1 MFALAG
7 VRALAQSN
15 VDGPSH
21 PETQE
26 ASAQQNNTQAKS
38 QQKPDRVTTT
48 VIVHGELKDE
58 YLSDSGSNASLDNTP
73 LKELPLAVTDVTS
86 ALIND
91 QIARSLSDVV
101 KNDASVSEDYA
112 PVGYYSDYE
121 ILGFPIDLATGLQI
135 NGLTIAGEQD
145 VPLENKQRVEIVK
158 GIAGVESG
166 VASAGGVIDYATKE
180 PSAGLHPSIDLGTD
194 HRGSSYGAV
203 EFLAPGARGG
213 SGVLITAVAE
223 DIHTYVQG
231 ANGWRGMGAA
241 NGRWQLGAK
250 TQLMT
255 DFEYQHKVE
264 RSEAGYQ
271 LLGGTIVPSPVYPS
285 VMLGFQS
292 WSKPNTFDTFN
303 ASARLQRDLAANW
316 NLHLSGSYSHSLID
330 DNVIWPYGPALDA
343 SGNSLCAAAVPNA
356 NFFCPDGSYEIYDY
370 RSPGEL
376 RIDAVGEALVLG
388 HFSTGKISHD
398 AWLAA
403 GLGSIAR
410 WTFRRALFI
419 RRSEPRISFS
429 RTSLMR
435 RRPLTSKLDQ
445 QRWPISITRLRASCR
460 SVHTCRGESC
470 CRLGAGLR
478 MYRISTTATRVRCGC
493 RSTRPATLRCGT

>member
-26 ASAQQNNTQAKS
+26 ASAQQGTQNKS

-48 VIVHGELKDE
+48 VVVHGELKDE

-112 PVGYYSDYE
+112 PVGYYGDYE
-121 ILGFPIDLATGLQI
+121 IRGFPIDLATGLQI

-180 PSAGLHPSIDLGTD
+180 PSAGLHPSIDLATD

-203 EFLAPGARGG
+203 EFLAPGARGN
-213 SGVLITAVAE
+213 SGVLITAVGE
-223 DIHTYVQG
+223 DIHTYV
-231 ANGWRGMGAA
+231 A
-241 NGRWQLGAK
+241 GR
-250 TQLMT
+250 
-255 DFEYQHKVE
+255 E
-264 RSEAGYQ
+264 RLAGHGCRERQ
-271 LLGGTIVPSPVYPS
+271 MAT
-285 VMLGFQS
+285 
-292 WSKPNTFDTFN
+292 
-303 ASARLQRDLAANW
+303 RRE
-316 NLHLSGSYSHSLID
+316 
-330 DNVIWPYGPALDA
+330 DA
-343 SGNSLCAAAVPNA
+343 V
-356 NFFCPDGSYEIYDY
+356 DE
-370 RSPGEL
+370 RL
-376 RIDAVGEALVLG
+376 RISAQGGAIGGGVPVAGRDDCALVCVSVG
-388 HFSTGKISHD
+388 D
-398 AWLAA
+398 A
-403 GLGSIAR
+403 GL
-410 WTFRRALFI
+410 
-419 RRSEPRISFS
+419 
-429 RTSLMR
+429 
-435 RRPLTSKLDQ
+435 
-445 QRWPISITRLRASCR
+445 PIVVEAEYL
-460 SVHTCRGESC
+460 
-470 CRLGAGLR
+470 
-478 MYRISTTATRVRCGC
+478 
-493 RSTRPATLRCGT
+493 